1 MSISATL
8 ADKEVEWPSW
18 YCTTATAI
26 ALPPLTKTTIAV
38 YVSRKAVL
46 EATASDTS
54 KSAVFKLN
62 VQQFAGIG
70 TQLTS
75 VLALRTICSP

>member
-8 ADKEVEWPSW
+8 ADMEIKWPSW
-18 YCTTATAI
+18 YITSRVF
-26 ALPPLTKTTIAV
+26 ALPPLAKTTIAV

-46 EATASDTS
+46 EASTNDESET
-54 KSAVFKLN
+54 AVFKLN
-62 VQQFAGIG
+62 VQQFAGKG

-75 VLALRTICSP
+75 VLALRTICTP